1 MRRWW
6 IGGLPAAALVIAGC
20 GGVSIAPEPVL
31 PKALVV
37 AIPAKVGFVVAGE
50 QRTYSHNEERGGV
63 PWERYARAAQTVVE
77 AIDDAAGTS
86 TARAADEL
94 RARMEHVEARLWGR
108 AVSS

>member
-37 AIPAKVGFVVAGE
+37 AIPLVAVTVGVLPALGLGLVAACLLFVVVYA
-50 QRTYSHNEERGGV
+50 QMTWCACSLPLRT
-63 PWERYARAAQTVVE
+63 
-77 AIDDAAGTS
+77 
-86 TARAADEL
+86 
-94 RARMEHVEARLWGR
+94 
-108 AVSS
+108 

>member
-63 PWERYARAAQTVVE
+63 QDYSFGCQGQNTRPPSALVCAARGYRT
-77 AIDDAAGTS
+77 
-86 TARAADEL
+86 
-94 RARMEHVEARLWGR
+94 
-108 AVSS
+108 